1 MVWSDISAPLRRA
14 SLPDDGWRIMG
25 EMLARVYLTGGLRF
39 DGPSG
44 SFGDTELPGPQ
55 GRLAFAVLVVERR
68 AVTREHLASLVW
80 DDAPPE
86 AWSAALTSILSK
98 VRHLVTRAG
107 LDGRRVVVS
116 SGGSCGIRLPA
127 GCWVDLEDAE
137 RRTDRAQ
144 GALRHGDSATAAREA
159 TVASAVLRRPFLPGL
174 RADWA
179 DARRA
184 RLEEVLLRCLVTLAG
199 ARSELGDH
207 DLAAVVAAE
216 AIRRDPLRETAHR
229 ALVRAE
235 LGRGD
240 RGAAARAYQDLVRTL
255 EVELGVP
262 PSPQTA
268 ALLDGLG

>member
-1 MVWSDISAPLRRA
+1 
-14 SLPDDGWRIMG
+14 MG
-25 EMLARVYLTGGLRF
+25 EMLARVYLTGGLRL

-44 SFGDTELPGPQ
+44 SFGDAELPGPQ
-55 GRLAFAVLVVERR
+55 GRLAFTALVVERR
-68 AVTREHLASLVW
+68 AVPREHLAALVW
-80 DDAPPE
+80 NDEPPE
-86 AWSAALTSILSK
+86 AWSSALTSILSK

-107 LDGRRVVVS
+107 LDGRSVVLS
-116 SGGSCGIRLPA
+116 SGGSCGVRLPA

-144 GALRHGDSATAAREA
+144 GALRHGDAATAAREA

-174 RADWA
+174 AADWA
-179 DARRA
+179 DTCRA
-184 RLEEVLLRCLVTLAG
+184 RLDEMLLRCLVTLAQ

-240 RGAAARAYQDLVRTL
+240 RGAAARAYQDCVRTL
-255 EVELGVP
+255 GAELGVP
-262 PSPQTA
+262 PSPQTT